1 MTYDHLTQINKRI
14 ITKGSTR
21 LAMEL
26 FLAIDQFSIRDDL
39 KNLRVVDLPKKAHL
53 VTFITQRIGNLSNE
67 N

>member
-1 MTYDHLTQINKRI
+1 MTSDHLHQINKSI

-39 KNLRVVDLPKKAHL
+39 KNLKVVDLPKKAHL
-53 VTFITQRIGNLSNE
+53 VTFIAQRMWGLSNE